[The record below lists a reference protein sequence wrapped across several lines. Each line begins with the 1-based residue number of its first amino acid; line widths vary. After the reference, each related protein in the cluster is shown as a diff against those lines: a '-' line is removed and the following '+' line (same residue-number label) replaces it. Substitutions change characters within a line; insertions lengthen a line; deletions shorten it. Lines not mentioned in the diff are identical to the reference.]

1 MPNPRD
7 YSPLI
12 NRKAV
17 RDLRIRAMVQGMEI
31 AGMSH
36 DKAIEVIQNKFH
48 LGKESVRKIVR
59 GKK

>member
-1 MPNPRD
+1 
-7 YSPLI
+7 
-12 NRKAV
+12 
-17 RDLRIRAMVQGMEI
+17 MEI